1 MIRSL
6 HALDLLIHIMISKVK
21 ETINKYNMLQ
31 KGDRVAVGVSGGAD
45 SMALL
50 NILLLLKNE
59 YEIDIAVAHIE
70 HGIRGKESLDDAL
83 FVESFCNDNNIEFHK
98 LSINAVEE
106 AKEANL
112 GVEEYSRNKRY
123 EFFSSLGCDKIATA
137 HNLTDNIETVVQR
150 ITRGTGLKGLCG
162 IPPVRDNIIRPL
174 INITCEEIR
183 DYCNANSVCYRV
195 DSTNLTNDYSRN
207 FVRNN
212 VLPLLKSLNSGYQI
226 SVNSLINDL
235 NEDYSYIENCVDN
248 AYESVVSERGIS
260 VSGLKKLDAAISKRI
275 IKKYFLENKIE
286 LDRLH
291 LEEVF
296 KLLDKQSKVQIK
308 GDFFAVSSND
318 TLRAVQYNL
327 ISSKNEY
334 ITQILTIDEFNSQN
348 IDFYCDYDKIN
359 GDTIIRKRAVGDKI
373 SPANR
378 NCTKSLKKLF
388 NELSIPIEQRFDVD
402 VVCDDDGVIGVIGF
416 CTDERVKIDSTTKK
430 VLAIK
435 LPLED
440 IE

>member
-1 MIRSL
+1 
-6 HALDLLIHIMISKVK
+6 MISKVK

-83 FVESFCNDNNIEFHK
+83 LVESFCNDNNIEFHK

-150 ITRGTGLKGLCG
+150 IARGTGLKGLCG

-174 INITCEEIR
+174 INITSEEIR

-195 DSTNLTNDYSRN
+195 DSTNLTDDYSRN
-207 FVRNN
+207 FIRNN
-212 VLPLLKSLNSGYQI
+212 VLPLLKSLNWGYQI
-226 SVNSLINDL
+226 SFNSLINDL
-235 NEDYSYIENCVDN
+235 NEDYRYIENCVDN
-248 AYESVVSERGIS
+248 AYEGVVSERGIS

-275 IKKYFLENKIE
+275 IKKYFL
-286 LDRLH
+286 
-291 LEEVF
+291 
-296 KLLDKQSKVQIK
+296 
-308 GDFFAVSSND
+308 
-318 TLRAVQYNL
+318 
-327 ISSKNEY
+327 
-334 ITQILTIDEFNSQN
+334 
-348 IDFYCDYDKIN
+348 
-359 GDTIIRKRAVGDKI
+359 
-373 SPANR
+373 
-378 NCTKSLKKLF
+378 
-388 NELSIPIEQRFDVD
+388 
-402 VVCDDDGVIGVIGF
+402 
-416 CTDERVKIDSTTKK
+416 
-430 VLAIK
+430 
-435 LPLED
+435 D
-440 IE
+440 I